1 MSPLAPDN
9 TNLLLGAGQ
18 VFFDR
23 TDVDQ
28 GLVHLGNC
36 TQFQVSFEDETREV
50 INRMTASLG
59 TYRKVTSKRT
69 CRVNI
74 VGQEFNPQ
82 NAALVTMGSLADL
95 AVTGSSVT
103 GEVLATAAQAIAGA
117 YYQTAQRDISSLVLT
132 QGTTTL
138 VEGTDYEI
146 TDADLGLVH
155 IISPAGA
162 NWTDATQVDADYTYA
177 SATNPTIRGGDTGN
191 IYGKLVF
198 IGDPAAGPAM
208 DVQVWNV
215 SIEPEGG
222 LDFIGDDFLEWN
234 LNCEAL
240 DDSTNHPNEP
250 FFLAVDRE
258 DYR

>member
-23 TDVDQ
+23 SDVDQ

-82 NAALVTMGSLADL
+82 NAALVTMGSLAAL
-95 AVTGSSVT
+95 AQTSSSVT
-103 GEVLATAAQAIAGA
+103 GEVLATAAQMIEGA
-117 YYQTAQRDISSLVLT
+117 YYQTAFRQISSVVLT

-138 VEGTDYEI
+138 VEGTDYNI
-146 TDADLGLVH
+146 TDATLGLIE
-155 IISPAGA
+155 IIEGGA
-162 NWTDATQVDADYTYA
+162 NLTAATQIDADYSYA
-177 SATNPTIRGGDTGN
+177 ADSSMSIRGGDTGN
-191 IYGKLVF
+191 IFGRLVF

-208 DVQVWNV
+208 DVEVHNV

-222 LDFIGDDFLEWN
+222 LDFIGDDFLEWT

-240 DDSTNHPNEP
+240 DDSANHPNDP
-250 FFLAVDRE
+250 FFLAVDRD